1 MPTAETILTSEF
13 FYQFALNYNMEPGES
28 NLMTFLIEHK
38 SHLEKYVV
46 VNYKGLGFMEVLNPM
61 ETTFNANYAFML
73 MGDAVKRIYD
83 ALTAEYDPLE
93 NYFTDRTMT
102 TDTTDTNDKTGDK
115 DVQKTGQIST
125 TQGGIK
131 ERTYENHGSV
141 GQATTFESYGD
152 NDFKNVSKDITNG
165 KIKDSFSNY
174 GSTTTYG
181 TAGNPMSEKTVY
193 NVTDDRTIGED
204 IEEHRAGNSGIF
216 AKQDLTQRELTLR
229 QNNLFVKTF
238 VRMLIAAFNSGVWA

>member
-28 NLMTFLIEHK
+28 NLMTFLVTYQQ
-38 SHLEKYVV
+38 HLAKYVV
-46 VNYKGLGFMEVLNPM
+46 VNYKGLGFMKDLNPM

-83 ALTAEYDPLE
+83 ALTADYDPLE
-93 NYFTDRTMT
+93 NYFTDRTMS
-102 TDTTDTNDKTGDK
+102 TDTTDTNERTGDK
-115 DVQKTGQIST
+115 DVQKTGQVSS
-125 TQGGIK
+125 TQGGSK
-131 ERTYENHGSV
+131 TRSYTNHGST
-141 GQATTFESYGD
+141 GQATSFESYGD
-152 NDFKNVSKDITNG
+152 DDFKNVSKDITSGTITDAFNQ
-165 KIKDSFSNY
+165 Y

-181 TAGNPMSEKTVY
+181 TPNNPMSEKTVY
-193 NVTDDRTIGED
+193 NVTDDRTLGED

-216 AKQDLTQRELTLR
+216 SKQDLTQRELTLR

-238 VRMLIAAFNSGVWA
+238 VRMLVDAFNTGVWE